1 MILWHD
7 FWDFCRKVARMISN
21 RQHDRFL
28 TDVAILS
35 VAKEKVFMNRYCT
48 CSLQMQVD
56 WSQLLRRCALLP
68 VASITDAWLIKMNGL
83 ISDPSIVLSSLQNI
97 SALTSSKRNHQIK
110 SIEGFAAYEEFH
122 DIVCVALET
131 KFQYITF
138 ERGKQ
143 VAVFDIVV
151 VDSSLI
157 SNGNWSTSHFFLS
170 IAWFY

>member
-1 MILWHD
+1 
-7 FWDFCRKVARMISN
+7 
-21 RQHDRFL
+21 
-28 TDVAILS
+28 
-35 VAKEKVFMNRYCT
+35 
-48 CSLQMQVD
+48 
-56 WSQLLRRCALLP
+56 
-68 VASITDAWLIKMNGL
+68 MNGL

-97 SALTSSKRNHQIK
+97 SAQTSSKRNHQIK
-110 SIEGFAAYEEFH
+110 SIEGVAAYEEFH

-157 SNGNWSTSHFFLS
+157 SNGN
-170 IAWFY
+170 